1 MAYYGYIRVS
11 TETQAEKGGGLEVQR
26 QAIEKYAADNNI
38 IVVEIFSDAG
48 ISGTTKSRPALD
60 RLLLET
66 ITEGDTII
74 VHNTSRLWRDIFA
87 QAAIMELVMN
97 AKARIHSID
106 DPDFDVYKYMT
117 DPENF
122 MVKGIMEMLAQWER
136 LTIARKLARGRTTKA
151 MNGDKPAGMCPFGYQ
166 YTEDKKHVVINPE
179 EGKVVKLMFTEAQ
192 KGRSLQ
198 QIADTLNAKGYKSR
212 RGNDWVRGS
221 VGAILNNRFYI
232 GELTHQG
239 ETIQGTHEP
248 LISKIQFGKVSAS
261 LTRRH
266 R

>member
-1 MAYYGYIRVS
+1 MSLIKITRG
-11 TETQAEKGGGLEVQR
+11 KKKKL
-26 QAIEKYAADNNI
+26 IENLIDNRDYMDN
-38 IVVEIFSDAG
+38 AG
-48 ISGTTKSRPALD
+48 IVISEANILKRCELIALRMNYIENMFDTLCGGFEYGEEAMEHINRVIQNRLD
-60 RLLLET
+60 RLKLSPQE
-66 ITEGDTII
+66 IAEIAHGKAVPSIQDVIE
-74 VHNTSRLWRDIFA
+74 NEWRKEENERIDIYH
-87 QAAIMELVMN
+87 
-97 AKARIHSID
+97 KS
-106 DPDFDVYKYMT
+106 
-117 DPENF
+117 NF
-122 MVKGIMEMLAQWER
+122 
-136 LTIARKLARGRTTKA
+136 IARKLARGRTTKA
-151 MNGDKPAGMCPFGYQ
+151 LNGDKPAGMCPFGYQ